1 MQYNYKFFPNFSGIG
16 LADCKNDRPPTGH
29 NKIIKYAFAN
39 FLSSNKWKL
48 TENVNI
54 FPKQGGGLS

>member
-29 NKIIKYAFAN
+29 NKIIKYAF
-39 FLSSNKWKL
+39 
-48 TENVNI
+48 
-54 FPKQGGGLS
+54 